1 MLHRRALLASTL
13 AVLATPAAAQDV
25 ESLWRALAAGGHAAL
40 MRHAEAPGVGDPPGF
55 RLGECGTQRNLN
67 EAGRRF
73 SEALG
78 AEFRRRE
85 VRVARVLS
93 SAWCR
98 CLDTARLL
106 ALGPVEAAPDA
117 LNSFFES
124 PGERSRSTAALQT
137 LLASLPRDAAS
148 VLVTHQVNITA
159 LTGVFPASG
168 EIVVLRLE
176 PGGGYAVAGR
186 LAPR

>member
-1 MLHRRALLASTL
+1 MLHRRAFLASTM
-13 AVLATPAAAQDV
+13 AVLGSPAAAQRPED
-25 ESLWRALAAGGHAAL
+25 LWRALAGGGHAAL
-40 MRHAEAPGVGDPPGF
+40 MRHAEAPGTGDPPGF

-78 AEFRRRE
+78 AEFRRGG
-85 VRVARVLS
+85 VRVERLIS
-93 SAWCR
+93 SEWCR

-106 ALGPVEAAPDA
+106 ELGPVETAPDA
-117 LNSFFES
+117 LNSFFDAPSEKA
-124 PGERSRSTAALQT
+124 RSVAALQN
-137 LLASLPRDAAS
+137 LLGSLPRDATS
-148 VLVTHQVNITA
+148 VLVTHQVNVTA

-176 PGGGYAVAGR
+176 PGGSYAVAGR
-186 LAPR
+186 LSPR